1 MKAGLT
7 IEELAAEIMRQKE
20 AKADY
25 VVNTGRLRMEP
36 CGTELVLRILDEN
49 NADRIEPLDISEQ
62 AHRQI
67 GTHLSIPAKYYTR
80 MLTEYPELLA
90 ENVNAWFEREGT
102 ARMLRVLDGRMRA
115 FVSNRYLR
123 IDHHEVSCAAI
134 PVIGEMPDIHF
145 VSCQITDSRMY
156 IKLVNPHMQ
165 EEIAPG
171 ITVQSGL
178 LITNSEV
185 GLGSVSV
192 QPLIYYPEVDAG
204 MIVRTSST
212 KRVHSG
218 PVYSVEENFHIPPE
232 QSYLQDGSPFLEQ
245 IRNTVR
251 DAVDEQ
257 MFEQTAAH
265 IREAREAHFSADHV
279 LDIVQAAGQEFG
291 VTESEQDGVLEQLVT
306 DNDMSRYGLAN
317 AVTRHSQHIES
328 YDRATALET
337 IGYDILSMPSAR
349 WNRINQAAAA

>member
-1 MKAGLT
+1 M
-7 IEELAAEIMRQKE
+7 
-20 AKADY
+20 
-25 VVNTGRLRMEP
+25 
-36 CGTELVLRILDEN
+36 
-49 NADRIEPLDISEQ
+49 
-62 AHRQI
+62 
-67 GTHLSIPAKYYTR
+67 
-80 MLTEYPELLA
+80 
-90 ENVNAWFEREGT
+90 
-102 ARMLRVLDGRMRA
+102 LDGSMRA

-123 IDHHEVSCAAI
+123 IDHHEVSCAAM
-134 PVIGEMPDIHF
+134 PVVGEMPDIHF

-178 LITNSEV
+178 VISNSEV

-192 QPLIYYPEVDAG
+192 QPLIYYPEFDAG

-218 PVYSVEENFHIPPE
+218 PIYSVEENFDIPPE

-251 DAVDEQ
+251 SAVDEQ
-257 MFEQTAAH
+257 MFEQTAAR
-265 IREAREAHFSADHV
+265 IREAREARFNADNV
-279 LDIVQAAGQEFG
+279 LGVVHATGHEFG
-291 VTESEQDGVLEQLVT
+291 VMENEQDGVLEQLAA
-306 DNDMSRYGLAN
+306 DNDLSLYGLAN
-317 AVTRHSQHIES
+317 AVTRHSQSIES
-328 YDRATALET
+328 YDRATALEA
-337 IGYDILSMPSAR
+337 IGYDILSMPSAT